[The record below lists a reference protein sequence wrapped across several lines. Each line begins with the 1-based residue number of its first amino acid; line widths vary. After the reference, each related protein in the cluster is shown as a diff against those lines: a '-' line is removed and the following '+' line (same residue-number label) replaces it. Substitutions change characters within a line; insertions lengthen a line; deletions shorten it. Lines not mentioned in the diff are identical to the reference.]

1 MMKDMKLVFKLI
13 SLVVIAS
20 VAACGG
26 GGGNPGS
33 TSGGGG
39 NGSSPAV
46 ANFEVTLDKN
56 ALLNNG
62 LDEAKLTVIALDGSN
77 NPVPDANVKV
87 ALNSGIYTP
96 DTSTTDAGGKASGII
111 SIGGDKS
118 NREIGMTIEVGGQ
131 IKTEV
136 ISVTGSELE
145 VNVPAVVAAG
155 SAVPLSVKVTDA
167 KNAGISNINVVLG
180 GTLGFS
186 GTVKT
191 NTSGIAE
198 KTLSAPATT
207 GKYTVQVTASGVTTT
222 REVQVGTS
230 SGGGTV
236 TIPDAV
242 GPISAATLSI
252 TPNTIAPNAAGSTVK
267 RAALKAVF
275 RDAQNRAIEN
285 VRVRFEIT
293 SPALPNAAIS
303 TGATTVYT
311 NANGIANSEYIAGT
325 MASPTNGVVI
335 RACYGMNDAEIAG
348 SACPNSSTATMT
360 VAAEALSVT
369 LGDNNELQKGRDNLT
384 YIKRFIVAVAD
395 SAGNAVPNAM
405 ISKSVDLTRY
415 LKGPD
420 WNGLKFACLNKDT
433 NRNGFLDAGEDVD
446 GSGEL
451 TPRKADVVVSGD
463 TQTDANG
470 MAVIKVEY
478 PQNVATWLEYEVK
491 VTTNVAG
498 SEGTVQKSY
507 ITGFVEGD
515 EKNGSFLTP
524 AYGKNAC
531 SVLN

>member
-1 MMKDMKLVFKLI
+1 MAA
-13 SLVVIAS
+13 SLV
-20 VAACGG
+20 ACGG
-26 GGGNPGS
+26 GGG
-33 TSGGGG
+33 SGGNQPGKG
-39 NGSSPAV
+39 PDTGTPESPKV
-46 ANFEVTLDKN
+46 ASFEVTLDKN

-62 LDEAKLTVIALDGSN
+62 LDEAKLTVIALDGNN

-87 ALNSGIYTP
+87 AATSGIYTP
-96 DTSTTDAGGKASGII
+96 GASTTDATGKASGMV
-111 SIGGDKS
+111 SIGGNKS
-118 NREIGMTIEVGGQ
+118 NREIGLTIDVGGQ
-131 IKTEV
+131 VKSEV
-136 ISVTGSELE
+136 VSVTGSDLD

-155 SAVPLSVKVTDA
+155 GAVPLSVKVTDA
-167 KNAGISNINVVLG
+167 KSAGISNIDVALS

-186 GTVKT
+186 GIVKT
-191 NTSGIAE
+191 NASGIAE
-198 KTLSAPATT
+198 KTLSAPTAT
-207 GKYTVQVTASGVTTT
+207 GRYTVQVTASGVTTT

-275 RDAQNRAIEN
+275 RDAQNRAVEN

-293 SPALPNAAIS
+293 SSPLANEAVS
-303 TGATTVYT
+303 TGTGTVYT

-325 MASPTNGVVI
+325 MASPTNGVVV
-335 RACYGMNDAEIAG
+335 RACYGMNDAAIAG
-348 SACPNSSTATMT
+348 NACPNSSTATMT
-360 VAAEALSVT
+360 IAAEALSVT
-369 LGDNNELQKGRDNLT
+369 LGDNNELEKGRDNLT

-395 SAGNAVPNAM
+395 SAGNAVPNAQ
-405 ISKSVDLTRY
+405 ISKSVDLPRY
-415 LKGPD
+415 LKGPN
-420 WNGLKFACLNKDT
+420 WNGVKFACLNKDA
-433 NRNGFLDAGEDVD
+433 NRNGFLDVGEDVD

-451 TPRKADVVVSGD
+451 TPRKADIVLSGD

-478 PQNVATWLEYEVK
+478 AQNFATWLEYEVK
-491 VTTNVAG
+491 VTTSVAG

-507 ITGFVEGD
+507 ITGFIEGD

-524 AYGKNAC
+524 AYGQNAC
-531 SVLN
+531 NVRN